1 MKVVLLDK
9 IHNLGELGDV
19 VNVKPGYGRNYL
31 IPQGKA
37 VSATKEKIAEVEA
50 RRVELEKIAAE
61 ALKVAQERAEKL
73 KEMHLTITS
82 KALEEGKLFG
92 SVNVRDVVE
101 ALAEKGFE
109 IEKREII
116 LQEGPIHNIGEHDIE
131 LRLHGD
137 VSVKIKLHVEAEK

>member
-50 RRVELEKIAAE
+50 RRVELEKIAAD

-101 ALAEKGFE
+101 ALAGKGFE
-109 IEKREII
+109 IEKREVI

-131 LRLHGD
+131 LRLHSD